1 LLSQEEIEA
10 LKNGD
15 QQAYKSLVDSF
26 SRKVY
31 NLCLSLLHNQED
43 AEDATQEVFSAVF
56 SSINTFKGDSKLST
70 WIYRISVN
78 KCKEIQ
84 RKKSRK
90 KRFGFL
96 VPLENLET
104 KSLNTI
110 PANFIHPGIE
120 LENQERAAI
129 LFGAINSLPENQK
142 IAFSMH
148 KLEGIPYD
156 EIAAIMGM
164 SLSSI
169 ESLIFRAKQ
178 NLRTKLATY
187 YSKNEQ

>member
-1 LLSQEEIEA
+1 MLSQEEIEA

-15 QQAYKSLVDSF
+15 QQAYKSLVDLF

-43 AEDATQEVFSAVF
+43 AEDATQEVFSSVF
-56 SSINTFKGDSKLST
+56 SSINKFKGDSKVST

-78 KCKEIQ
+78 KCKEII

-96 VPLENLET
+96 VPLENIET
-104 KSLNTI
+104 HSPNHTQ
-110 PANFIHPGIE
+110 ANFIHPGIE

-148 KLEGIPYD
+148 KLGGIPYD
-156 EIAAIMGM
+156 EIATAMGV
-164 SLSSI
+164 SLSSV
-169 ESLIFRAKQ
+169 ESLIFRANQ
-178 NLRTKLATY
+178 NLRTKLAVY
-187 YSKNEQ
+187 YSKNEH

>member
-78 KCKEIQ
+78 KCKEIL

-96 VPLENLET
+96 VPLENFET